1 MRADDPIEL
10 GKLFLT
16 HDKIGKK
23 TNEVTPDSLQSL
35 IDSSFHQKIP
45 LLQAI
50 PIFVTYQ
57 TVTSDR
63 NRLYFHLD
71 LYRREQDLIALFRSK
86 NNG

>member
-1 MRADDPIEL
+1 
-10 GKLFLT
+10 
-16 HDKIGKK
+16 
-23 TNEVTPDSLQSL
+23 SLQSL
-35 IDSSFHQKIP
+35 IDSNFHQKIP

-50 PIFVTYQ
+50 PIFVTYH